1 MAEARPMNRKWHPSD
16 SRKQLV
22 SFAASLE
29 ELVVDALDLA
39 SLTESEREDLRR
51 NAEQLTSCVEAL
63 ANVIDT
69 HDAKLGFR
77 RPYVGGTA
85 FPGHDIL
92 YCALT
97 AAYKIGSL
105 AIQNP
110 ILTRLTQVEKR
121 LRMANARA
129 PRLKSSEAIDEEIVR
144 VAGPIWKTRSI
155 RRRSPNAMASAIDE
169 SFPAL
174 GKDAL
179 RKRLKKLI
187 ASGRLDNC
195 PPDFRTDGQ

>member
-1 MAEARPMNRKWHPSD
+1 MNRKWHPSD
-16 SRKQLV
+16 SREQLI

-39 SLTESEREDLRR
+39 SLIESEREDLRR

-92 YCALT
+92 CCALS
-97 AAYKIGSL
+97 AAFMIGSL
-105 AIQNP
+105 ATKNP
-110 ILTRLTQVEKR
+110 ITTRLAQVEKR
-121 LRMANARA
+121 IRMANARA
-129 PRLKSSEAIDEEIVR
+129 SRLKASDAIDEEIVR
-144 VAGPIWKTRSI
+144 VAGAIWKTRPI
-155 RRRSPNAMASAIDE
+155 RQRSPNAMASAIE
-169 SFPAL
+169 KSFPEL

-179 RKRLKKLI
+179 RKRLTKLI
-187 ASGRLDNC
+187 RSGRLDNC
-195 PPDFRTDGQ
+195 PPDFRTVGQ